1 MDTIGRVH
9 EILKENN
16 RSLYQLSKACGVCYS
31 TFGAASK
38 RNGQLSVDTIEKICQ
53 AVGISTYEFFMTD
66 ADWENLDKYC
76 RARSDIHEHRIINP
90 IQT

>member
-16 RSLYQLSKACGVCYS
+16 MSLYQLSKACGVCYS

-66 ADWENLDKYC
+66 EDWEGIEEYAIRRVHYREEGAKHPA
-76 RARSDIHEHRIINP
+76 AR
-90 IQT
+90 